1 MSSTAY
7 TLGLMLGLAV
17 GIDYSL
23 FILNRYR
30 TNLLDGMP
38 KIQAIALANGT
49 SGNAVIFAASTVII
63 ALVALNV
70 TGIPFLGVMGNAAA
84 FCVVVAAL
92 IAVTLTPGGA
102 VPGGHQDYVEEA
114 VGFHRYSEED

>member
-38 KIQAIALANGT
+38 KIQAIALV
-49 SGNAVIFAASTVII
+49 NAD
-63 ALVALNV
+63 
-70 TGIPFLGVMGNAAA
+70 G
-84 FCVVVAAL
+84 
-92 IAVTLTPGGA
+92 
-102 VPGGHQDYVEEA
+102 E
-114 VGFHRYSEED
+114 R

>member
-1 MSSTAY
+1 
-7 TLGLMLGLAV
+7 
-17 GIDYSL
+17 
-23 FILNRYR
+23 
-30 TNLLDGMP
+30 MP
-38 KIQAIALANGT
+38 KVQAIALANGT

-92 IAVTLTPGGA
+92 IAVTLTPA
-102 VPGGHQDYVEEA
+102 VLSLAGYQDHVEKA
-114 VGFHRYSEED
+114 VGFHRYPAEDCGTAARRMPNAPRSRTAGCASCWRVRY